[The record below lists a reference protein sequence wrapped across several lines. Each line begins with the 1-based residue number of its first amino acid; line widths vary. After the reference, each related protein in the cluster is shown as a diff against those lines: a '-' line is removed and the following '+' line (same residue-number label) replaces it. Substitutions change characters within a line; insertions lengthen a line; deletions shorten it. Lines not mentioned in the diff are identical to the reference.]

1 MIDATDRIPFN
12 RPHLTGFEF
21 AALAEAAANGHLSG
35 NGAFAQRC
43 AAWLNEELSAPA
55 SFIVPSCTAALEMA
69 MLLAEIGP
77 GDEVIMPSFTF
88 VSCANAVALRGG
100 VPVFADIR
108 PDTLNLSPEAVEAA
122 MTERTKAVI
131 VVHYAGVGAEV
142 EALAELCARRGVMLV
157 EDAAHAVRASRGG
170 RPLGSFAAVSAFS
183 FHETKNLHCG
193 EGGALVVND
202 PALVDQAHV
211 LQEKGTNRRR
221 FLDGHVD
228 KYTWVDVG
236 SSFLMSD
243 VSAAF
248 LWSQMQHAQRITQ
261 RRLAVWQHYQE
272 SFADLEADGL
282 LQRPVVPDGCEHN
295 AHLYALRLPDRAA
308 RDRFIAELGSQNVQS
323 VFHYVPLHDS
333 PAGLRLGRVG
343 GPLDVTVRE
352 AGRVARLPVWV
363 DLTHAQV
370 ERVVRAVQQAVAA
383 PRFGQRVTR

>member
-1 MIDATDRIPFN
+1 
-12 RPHLTGFEF
+12 
-21 AALAEAAANGHLSG
+21 
-35 NGAFAQRC
+35 
-43 AAWLNEELSAPA
+43 
-55 SFIVPSCTAALEMA
+55 MA

-261 RRLAVWQHYQE
+261 RRLAVWEHYQE

-282 LQRPVVPDGCEHN
+282 QQRPVVPDGCEHN